1 MNSLLRSASPAALMM
16 SLACLSAPVAVSART
31 ASSAVQ
37 ADLALMREQLR
48 RSQQQID
55 ALQAQVSA
63 LQSKI
68 DGQGAAQ
75 SAAAA
80 DAQTALAR
88 ADQALA
94 QASTATATAS
104 TAATAATAAQA
115 QAQRPAALPDS
126 AKWAASTSISGRMYF
141 NASTISQ
148 KSNGIA
154 QTPSGTGFNIKRL
167 YLGIDHKFD
176 NVFSMNV
183 TTDISNVV
191 GRTSNGNFSGNPA
204 GTSDYNLVGRGFYVK
219 KAYVQAKLSPAFI
232 VRLGAADMAWVPF
245 VDNQNG
251 FRHIEN
257 SMIDRTSFGTSADWG
272 IHVLGELPGKLLSY
286 QLSVIDG
293 AGYRNPKIT
302 RSVDVEGRIAAN
314 YHGFYGAL
322 GGYVGKRGNAVEGAT
337 TFHTAQRFN
346 GLIGYKDRRFGIG
359 AEYFH
364 AKNWNNVTTVA
375 EDSAEGISLFGNV
388 AITPKWSAFGRY
400 EWVKPNRITNPALED
415 RYFNF
420 GIQWEPTSIVDL
432 ALVYKRD
439 AAENGSIN
447 TSNGLIGGAIKGTYD
462 EFGLFGQVRF

>member
-1 MNSLLRSASPAALMM
+1 MNSLMRSTSTAALMI
-16 SLACLSAPVAVSART
+16 SLACLTTPVAASART
-31 ASSAVQ
+31 TSSSVQ
-37 ADLALMREQLR
+37 ADLAAMREELR

-55 ALQAQVSA
+55 ALQSQVSA

-68 DGQGAAQ
+68 DGQAVAQ
-75 SAAAA
+75 SSTAA
-80 DAQTALAR
+80 DAQAALAR

-94 QASTATATAS
+94 QASTASA
-104 TAATAATAAQA
+104 TAATAATAA

-141 NASTISQ
+141 NTSTISQ
-148 KSNGIA
+148 KSNGLA

-219 KAYVQAKLSPAFI
+219 KAYVQAKISPALI
-232 VRLGAADMAWVPF
+232 VRLGAADMAWTPF
-245 VDNQNG
+245 VESQYG

-257 SMIDRTSFGTSADWG
+257 TMIDRTSFGTSADWG
-272 IHVLGELPGKLLSY
+272 IHVLGELPGKVFSY

-302 RSVDVEGRIAAN
+302 RSVDVEGRIAAT
-314 YHGFYGAL
+314 YHGFYGAV
-322 GGYVGKRGNAVEGAT
+322 GGYVGKRGNAVQGTT
-337 TFHTAQRFN
+337 TFHTAQRFD

-388 AITPKWSAFGRY
+388 AIAPKWQAFGRY
-400 EWVKPNRITNPALED
+400 EWVKPNRISNPALED

-420 GIQWEPTSIVDL
+420 GIQWEPTSIVNL

-439 AAENGSIN
+439 AAENGSLS
-447 TSNGLIGGAIKGTYD
+447 TTNGTIGGAINGTYD